1 MTFHKDTNSCRS
13 SSSEESTAPTIYSS
27 SCSYQEE
34 PSAASPA
41 PAPAPASGGAGERS
55 KNHPNMESL
64 FCLPTFDVA
73 DRLNAMLATE
83 RKPHYQCRDYL
94 HRHPSSSSR
103 RSSSSRCSR
112 RSGSSRISRSSSSK
126 HQEDSSSSSSSCSAV
141 SKACRAKIVQWLY
154 DCVDY
159 LELPRECVAVAM
171 SYVDRFMSNSNSS
184 SQQRRS
190 SSEIDNS
197 SSSNHQQQSQQ
208 KQQLRQK
215 LAKTIAQAKSDAT
228 IYQLVAISSLFLAA
242 KSSDKLCPVD
252 ARVLAR
258 MSHGSYSAAEIVDT
272 ELLLVEALEWR
283 LCGPTC
289 WNVAQH
295 VIALLRGAVEG
306 CHRNIRHRRNQHSSR
321 KSPPNPTNDDDR
333 TEERM
338 HSVIDFT
345 RLQIE
350 LSVSDYATSVLRAP
364 SRVALAAVLNSVE
377 LLDFTS
383 HEKRAFGRSV
393 AEWTA
398 TTTMMS
404 VEDSEED
411 AQSSGSRSLV
421 MDVHSEVELLDF
433 TSHEKRAFGR
443 SVAEWTAT
451 ATMMS
456 VEDAQSSGGSRS
468 LVMDVHSEDVALTR
482 MELQRVFD
490 RQSNNVMNRASSTSS
505 DGTKAA
511 PSSSSRSNNNNN
523 NKKGDDDNN
532 NHKNKNKSLYESS
545 ATMTTSASSKSR
557 NSSVTAPAPVEE
569 LSPPPPPRPPREDEA
584 VECLPLPK
592 PSRNAL
598 RARRPPEPPPA
609 LLSPRAAAA
618 AAAKP
623 PVLNDNDN
631 NDNNERVTTDRNVVV
646 RRAWMLPMVV
656 LEEEDT
662 DTDTTGTGSS
672 SSSTIGPM
680 RGC

>member
-1 MTFHKDTNSCRS
+1 MTFQKDTNSCRS

-350 LSVSDYATSVLRAP
+350 LSVSDYATSVLRKP
-364 SRVALAAVLNSVE
+364 SRVALAAVLNS
-377 LLDFTS
+377 
-383 HEKRAFGRSV
+383 
-393 AEWTA
+393 
-398 TTTMMS
+398 
-404 VEDSEED
+404 
-411 AQSSGSRSLV
+411 
-421 MDVHSEVELLDF
+421 VELLDF